1 MGICPYCIFLTVTF
15 ILGNKASKLDTVP
28 LYRTDSVTF
37 RHALL
42 HYVIRIIFYPDLIG
56 QNSLGFYLIG
66 QDCLYPTVI
75 NPWRGSPLLW
85 CFAHS
90 MALNSLTFY
99 QLPTTLRLGAAYLRA
114 HGTGVTSADDPPG
127 S

>member
-56 QNSLGFYLIG
+56 QKYLGVLSDWSGLSLSDSYKSMVRVSLALVFCPLH
-66 QDCLYPTVI
+66 
-75 NPWRGSPLLW
+75 GS
-85 CFAHS
+85 
-90 MALNSLTFY
+90 
-99 QLPTTLRLGAAYLRA
+99 
-114 HGTGVTSADDPPG
+114 
-127 S
+127 